1 MMQFISVIRYINL
14 FVGLDM
20 PPRKTKKIEKEER
33 DEKPAASSKKS
44 KASSSEWDIFSD
56 GIKDKLN
63 QYINLNQ

>member
-1 MMQFISVIRYINL
+1 
-14 FVGLDM
+14 M

-33 DEKPAASSKKS
+33 DEKPAASSKKE

-63 QYINLNQ
+63 QYIQLNQ